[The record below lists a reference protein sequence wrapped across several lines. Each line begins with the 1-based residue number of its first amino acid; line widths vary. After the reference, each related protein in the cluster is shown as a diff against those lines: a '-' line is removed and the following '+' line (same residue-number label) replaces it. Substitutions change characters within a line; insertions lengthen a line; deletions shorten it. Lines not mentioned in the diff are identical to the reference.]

1 MTTLCETTGSTSRF
15 GDYKSTRDRR
25 IKGKVPDVAI
35 MDHNNLL
42 RIVGELKPPW
52 IEQTRS

>member
-15 GDYKSTRDRR
+15 GDYKSTRGRR

-42 RIVGELKPPW
+42 RIVGELKPP
-52 IEQTRS
+52 